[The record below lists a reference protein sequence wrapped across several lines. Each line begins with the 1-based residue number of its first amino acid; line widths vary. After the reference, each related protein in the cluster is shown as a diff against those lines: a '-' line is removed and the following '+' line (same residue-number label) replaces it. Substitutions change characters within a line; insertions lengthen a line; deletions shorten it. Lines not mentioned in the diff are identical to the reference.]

1 MPCDCDS
8 LGSEHNECVKDDT
21 AAFNGHKPGDCIC
34 KPGFGGRR
42 CEKCAPGFRNYPTC
56 ERCPCNQAGSLNFDT
71 CEEENC
77 ICKQNVEGKFCDKCK
92 PGTIFLNPNNPQGCQ
107 PCFCFG
113 KGTSCKE
120 GNWAVGHISSAN
132 NWTLTELHNFN
143 AVVTPKSNSS
153 ELLIFNS
160 NDYPREGQ
168 LFYWKAPS
176 TFTGDL
182 LNSYGGD
189 LRYYAYFVPQRE
201 GAYPTPVADVII
213 EGNGVRIE
221 YYSRINFFPRE
232 NISVTIPLL
241 ETNGWYNSQSR
252 QPVDK
257 SDLMR
262 VLADVKHFLV
272 RARYTQE
279 QLQSRLVCFFQLTP
293 IKLQDTFINHPVKK
307 QRNILY
313 YFLFQANDGQKLSKM
328 RSNRISGGYYRAS
341 HATAFSIFSSSFCS
355 SFAEGK

>member
-1 MPCDCDS
+1 M
-8 LGSEHNECVKDDT
+8 
-21 AAFNGHKPGDCIC
+21 
-34 KPGFGGRR
+34 
-42 CEKCAPGFRNYPTC
+42 
-56 ERCPCNQAGSLNFDT
+56 
-71 CEEENC
+71 
-77 ICKQNVEGKFCDKCK
+77 
-92 PGTIFLNPNNPQGCQ
+92 NPHNPQGCQ

-120 GNWAVGHISSAN
+120 GNWSVGHISSAS
-132 NWTLTELHNFN
+132 NWTLTELHDFN

-221 YYSRINFFPRE
+221 HYSRINFFPRE

-241 ETNGWYNSQSR
+241 ETNGWYNSQTR

-279 QLQSRLVCFFQLTP
+279 QLQSRLVSFLTL
-293 IKLQDTFINHPVKK
+293 KTFQDTFINHPMKSK
-307 QRNILY
+307 EIFFTTFSFKGN
-313 YFLFQANDGQKLSKM
+313 NGHKLSKM
-328 RSNRISGGYYRAS
+328 RSDRISGDVVGVS
-341 HATAFSIFSSSFCS
+341 HAIALSIFSSSRCS